1 LNVILEWFDGKDHA
15 TKAIKDNFIINEE
28 LVEQRPELVS
38 SSCVDSLVNIEII
51 RKRCTNEA
59 WKATEI
65 VYGEKRRNSIYIC
78 ETCTLDADT
87 KEASVM
93 CSSCLELQHL
103 SCARMKLF
111 PKAKL
116 WFCNKCKN

>member
-38 SSCVDSLVNIEII
+38 SSCVYSLVNIEII

-78 ETCTLDADT
+78 NSKHELHITL
-87 KEASVM
+87 ASFVSASRVHVSHM
-93 CSSCLELQHL
+93 YIEFL
-103 SCARMKLF
+103 LF
-111 PKAKL
+111 SP
-116 WFCNKCKN
+116 

>member
-1 LNVILEWFDGKDHA
+1 VQRFLIITKRSECVLQNAHPSKRNLQLKLNVILEWFDGKDHA

-59 WKATEI
+59 WRFSGMILPVKP
-65 VYGEKRRNSIYIC
+65 
-78 ETCTLDADT
+78 
-87 KEASVM
+87 
-93 CSSCLELQHL
+93 
-103 SCARMKLF
+103 F
-111 PKAKL
+111 
-116 WFCNKCKN
+116 